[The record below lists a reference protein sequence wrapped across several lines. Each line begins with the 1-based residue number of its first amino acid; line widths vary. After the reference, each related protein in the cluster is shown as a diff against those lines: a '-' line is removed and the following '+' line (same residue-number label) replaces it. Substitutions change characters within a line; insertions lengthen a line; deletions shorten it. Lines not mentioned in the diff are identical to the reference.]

1 MWHAHHAEII
11 NAWLNASTH
20 LRLMEHQVYE
30 ICGWLFFGG
39 WGIKKCRNEGWQEG
53 VMGVE
58 GHPAGGW
65 DRTALCTSNVCHS
78 SKLMMPHSWANHPP
92 AACEKRETEIG
103 DWGCRVL
110 AHGNS
115 EKRWDALVRWGGVA
129 HWWKFRVWEHLWQS
143 TPHLALLSDTWMIQY
158 TPHLFFSSQLH
169 GCLLP
174 SSACFIESNY

>member
-1 MWHAHHAEII
+1 MRPLIYGW
-11 NAWLNASTH
+11 WSTKFTKS
-20 LRLMEHQVYE
+20 VD
-30 ICGWLFFGG
+30 GFFFGG

-158 TPHLFFSSQLH
+158 TPPLFFSSQLH